1 MEHQNLLQHRAQEIY
16 KNLKDRKS
24 IVGKPQTAVLAA
36 CLFVACRLEHA
47 PRTVNGIFWAQKF
60 VHFMRILR
68 GI

>member
-47 PRTVNGIFWAQKF
+47 PRTVNGIF
-60 VHFMRILR
+60 
-68 GI
+68 